1 MDTIVDKMYKIS
13 HLLFLTIIKEL
24 FIITDK
30 YSKKGERMAGKMQQG
45 KIQID
50 LPDEIAE
57 GIYANIVLIAHSPS
71 EFVLDFARMV
81 PGVSK
86 AKVQTRVIMTPL
98 NAKNLMLALKNNID
112 KYEEQ
117 FGEIS
122 AAGGKIEKSIGFTE

>member
-1 MDTIVDKMYKIS
+1 
-13 HLLFLTIIKEL
+13 
-24 FIITDK
+24 
-30 YSKKGERMAGKMQQG
+30 MAGKMQQG

-117 FGEIS
+117 FGEIN
-122 AAGGKIEKSIGFTE
+122 AAGGKIEKPIGFTE

>member
-1 MDTIVDKMYKIS
+1 
-13 HLLFLTIIKEL
+13 
-24 FIITDK
+24 
-30 YSKKGERMAGKMQQG
+30 MAGKMQQG

>member
-1 MDTIVDKMYKIS
+1 
-13 HLLFLTIIKEL
+13 
-24 FIITDK
+24 
-30 YSKKGERMAGKMQQG
+30 MAGKMQQG

-117 FGEIS
+117 FGEIN